1 MFPESEDVGS
11 SGQDSSHS
19 EHSAEHSTASA
30 SSVDPSDDA
39 EANATASN
47 DMSLKM
53 AVPGDEDLR
62 SDIGFFIQATT
73 TVPGTNFDQ
82 DGELQHMESSDL
94 EYQGSNQGTG
104 FIDHCHY
111 FRVAG
116 FSLLFLLFLLS
127 PYACSAPAFI
137 LLSRDES
144 SLFVSTQPA
153 MPPSHFLGFG
163 VLWLCTWAW
172 PNRPTRQ
179 WLCHCS

>member
-19 EHSAEHSTASA
+19 EHNAEHSTTSA
-30 SSVDPSDDA
+30 SSVDPSGSGDA
-39 EANATASN
+39 EAIYNATASN

-53 AVPGDEDLR
+53 AVPGDEDLM

-73 TVPGTNFDQ
+73 TVPGSNFDR
-82 DGELQHMESSDL
+82 DGELQHRESSDL

-104 FIDHCHY
+104 FIDHSHY

-137 LLSRDES
+137 LLSRYES

-153 MPPSHFLGFG
+153 MPSSHFPGFG
-163 VLWLCTWAW
+163 VLWLCTWTW
-172 PNRPTRQ
+172 PNRPTK
-179 WLCHCS
+179 